1 MKKLRLILVAFCLLL
16 SIISSAQPILNYRFT
31 NPRIIRVGGFDNF
44 EFDIQVKASVG
55 GTLYWA
61 GQCIINFNNAALT
74 TTASQWIVTKAPAF
88 AAFDQNGNPKYTIVR
103 TITSSP
109 SVLNIGVLGDINSF
123 KMDPIDPND
132 FVIITTSYQNMITVR
147 GRISSISEV
156 AGLDF
161 KMIPNQQSYIP
172 EYNTVLYYADPVAY
186 ESGNFLTTYLGRL
199 YSTFWGW
206 SQAGNTGNAQWV
218 DWTTPVN
225 TSIWEGA
232 GTITGGAFV
241 SNASALRIHSP
252 ATLTIPVNG
261 KLTVTGETDV
271 ATANGLTI
279 LSDATGTGSLI
290 TGSATGA
297 GSAVDQR
304 YMTSGAWH
312 IVSAPL
318 IQTVGNFLTSNSN
331 IATNSVSG
339 ARGIIDYNPVA
350 NVWNAPAFTNLSPE
364 SLGAGKGFSMRVT
377 ANGIVTFAGSLQ
389 AGAQP
394 VPTAS
399 GYWNCIGNPY
409 TSAIG
414 MNSNSTSGEL
424 NNFLTVNAAKLDPLN
439 GAIYV
444 WEQPDASNGQ
454 SGKYTTFSNASAGV
468 DFQQGQAFLVKL
480 GATAT
485 SVDYTNP
492 MQIHSPGLPLKST
505 ATTWPTIKLKATIDK
520 QSNVTTI
527 AFNSAMTRGLDPT
540 YDAGLLKGSTDL
552 VVYSKLVDDIGI
564 PFAIQA
570 LPDNGYSTM
579 IIPIGIDSK
588 TGGDVVFSSETMN
601 LPVNCKVVLEDK
613 LTKTFTDLTT
623 NVYNVTIAANSSIS
637 DRFQLHTSDL
647 MSGLNDKT
655 GEGLLN
661 AYAVKNIE
669 IRIVGNVSN
678 DAVATLYD
686 VQGKVILIANLKEGS
701 LNVIPTPNIK
711 PAIYML
717 SVKDNSKLQTFKL
730 LLRE

>member
-16 SIISSAQPILNYRFT
+16 SIGSFAQTLNYRFA

-44 EFDIQVKASVG
+44 EFDIQVKASVE
-55 GTLYWA
+55 GTYLNT
-61 GQCIINFNNAALT
+61 GQCIIDFNNAALT
-74 TTASQWIVTKAPAF
+74 TTASQWVVTRAPAF
-88 AAFDQNGNPKYTIVR
+88 SDLDLSGNPKYYIVR
-103 TITSSP
+103 TVTNNP
-109 SVLNIGVLGDINSF
+109 PYVLNIAVICDLNSF
-123 KMDPIDPND
+123 KTDPIDFND
-132 FVIITTSYQNMITVR
+132 FVLITTTYQNMLTVR
-147 GRISSISEV
+147 GRISSSAEV

-161 KMIPNQQSYIP
+161 KIIARQQSYVIA
-172 EYNTVLYYADPVAY
+172 YNTSEFYADPVAY
-186 ESGNFLTTYLGRL
+186 DSSNFLTAYLGRL
-199 YSTFWGW
+199 YSTAWGW
-206 SQAGNTGNAQWV
+206 SQVGNTVNAQWV
-218 DWTTPVN
+218 DWTTPVK
-225 TSIWEGA
+225 TSVWEGA
-232 GTITGGAFV
+232 ATITGGASV

-252 ATLTIPVNG
+252 ATLTIPVDG

-318 IQTVGNFLTSNSN
+318 IQTIGSFLTSNSN
-331 IATNSVSG
+331 IATNSISG
-339 ARGIIDYNPVA
+339 ARGIIDYNPA
-350 NVWNAPAFTNLSPE
+350 TNVWNAPAFTTSSPE

-377 ANGIVTFAGSLQ
+377 ATGIVTFAGSLQ

-394 VPTAS
+394 VSTTADR
-399 GYWNCIGNPY
+399 WNCIGNPY

-414 MNSNSTSGEL
+414 MNSNSTSGEV

-485 SVDYTNP
+485 TVDYTNP

-505 ATTWPTIKLKATIDK
+505 ATTWPTIKIKATIDK
-520 QSNVTTI
+520 QSNATTI

-540 YDAGLLKGSTDL
+540 YDAGLLKGSSDL

-564 PFAIQA
+564 PFAIRPYQ
-570 LPDNGYSTM
+570 TM
-579 IIPIGIDSK
+579 VI
-588 TGGDVVFSSETMN
+588 
-601 LPVNCKVVLEDK
+601 VL
-613 LTKTFTDLTT
+613 
-623 NVYNVTIAANSSIS
+623 
-637 DRFQLHTSDL
+637 
-647 MSGLNDKT
+647 
-655 GEGLLN
+655 
-661 AYAVKNIE
+661 
-669 IRIVGNVSN
+669 
-678 DAVATLYD
+678 
-686 VQGKVILIANLKEGS
+686 
-701 LNVIPTPNIK
+701 
-711 PAIYML
+711 
-717 SVKDNSKLQTFKL
+717 
-730 LLRE
+730 